1 MSIFDTMTEAQ
12 ELHFLKQVSA
22 NMRAMDSSKLASPT
36 STDPQNKPS
45 PEALQRLHEKIDGKG
60 RWTGGTN
67 SDGYPKVRINQQ
79 SELASHVL
87 LKEKGVT
94 LRPGQVVMHKD
105 NDPLN
110 LKPTNLAVGTQKA
123 NLKQMRD
130 EGRDRPRGVD
140 QEPDVK
146 KQAGEDD
153 GDRSKL
159 REWAQHA
166 ALNLGQAARD
176 VRYLYTHPNADKVAP
191 KGTAHHLAASVVAR
205 LPSFESNLYYSWL
218 PPQLHHTPE
227 ELAGKASLLD
237 LFRHGY
243 DPWKHPDP
251 LSATS
256 QAKTAAPK
264 WLKEIT
270 KGVQAGASPIGN
282 ISRAADKLQLKPR
295 LVKNLSMG
303 GQEAAVD
310 LMAGRMPSAVG
321 EGPGLFARKLYKP
334 DSLVARGAHN
344 TDLLAEKKIMTDTAR
359 GLSPE
364 AKATVPQFHGFQEL
378 HSGTDKV
385 RHISDHE
392 FVPNARHVDPELQG
406 LAAVQHVNRT
416 VVDPL
421 ERKGMAMRDLP
432 RTLEGTHTLDPKSNL
447 GNVMQT
453 ADGQLKVMDF
463 MPQNPT
469 TPVHMSKNTVMSPY
483 IDKTTYRN
491 AKGNPASA
499 YTDQSIN
506 TLRKEVFRPQTAYP
520 VSEYRPSPPTSSMA
534 RQPAV
539 SQGGSGFST
548 PITSAAP
555 MPTRAAPMGSTPV
568 TAVDRPSGVRLR
580 QGQATPATQ
589 AASPLRPTPV
599 TAVA

>member
-243 DPWKHPDP
+243 APWKHPDP

-295 LVKNLSMG
+295 LVKNLSIG
-303 GQEAAVD
+303 GQEAGVD
-310 LMAGRMPSAVG
+310 LMAGHAKGAPVG
-321 EGPGLFARKLYKP
+321 APGVFARKYYKP
-334 DSLVARGAHN
+334 DSIVTRGSD
-344 TDLLAEKKIMTDTAR
+344 TSVLLAEKKIMTDHAR
-359 GLSPE
+359 SLSPE
-364 AKATVPQFHGFQEL
+364 AREMTPAFHNFQEL
-378 HSGTDKV
+378 HSGTPNL

-392 FVPNARHVDPELQG
+392 YVPDMKPLTHATAPAATAALQSKV
-406 LAAVQHVNRT
+406 VQ
-416 VVDPL
+416 PL
-421 ERKGMAMRDLP
+421 QAKGMDMGDVPYFRDGQV
-432 RTLEGTHTLDPKSNL
+432 RGNASNL
-447 GNVMQT
+447 MQT
-453 ADGQLKVMDF
+453 PDGKTKLIDF
-463 MPQNPT
+463 LPKNSTSPVLT
-469 TPVHMSKNTVMSPY
+469 YDGGFVTPYGAESSAFS
-483 IDKTTYRN
+483 DKSMN
-491 AKGNPASA
+491 H
-499 YTDQSIN
+499 
-506 TLRKEVFRPQTAYP
+506 LRKEVHKPTTHYP
-520 VSEYRPSPPTSSMA
+520 SAQLANVEPGMPLTPLTPSKTTQIYA
-534 RQPAV
+534 PA
-539 SQGGSGFST
+539 
-548 PITSAAP
+548 
-555 MPTRAAPMGSTPV
+555 
-568 TAVDRPSGVRLR
+568 PS
-580 QGQATPATQ
+580 
-589 AASPLRPTPV
+589 LRPGTPSQV
-599 TAVA
+599 GLTPHG